1 MALTDNPN
9 RQQLKSR
16 PRRAVG
22 ATKKSWSDSQKIEA
36 VTTYLML
43 GNLAMTAATL
53 KIPEQTMRNW
63 FYSQWWK
70 DTEAELKIAGKLQ
83 LNNRLKGIVER
94 SLDVVSD
101 RLEHGDWIYDQKT
114 GELHRKPV
122 NLAVAHKVASDLID
136 KQEKLQNSIAVA
148 PAQEAMAEKM
158 LALAEKFAA
167 LAERKPTV
175 QVTDVIYVTD
185 QETDD
190 AVHEERETGLQEG
203 VREVP
208 QPTGADQEPDGTDD
222 RSPTG

>member
-9 RQQLKSR
+9 RQHIKSR

-22 ATKKSWSDSQKIEA
+22 AVKKNWSDSQKIEA

-70 DTEAELKIAGKLQ
+70 ETEAELKLAGKLQ

-94 SLDVVSD
+94 SLDVVTD
-101 RLEHGDWIYDQKT
+101 RLENGDWVYDQKT
-114 GELHRKPV
+114 GQLQRKPV

-136 KQEKLQNSIAVA
+136 KQEKLQNSITVA

-158 LALAEKFAA
+158 LALAEKFAS
-167 LAERKPTV
+167 LAQQKPTV
-175 QVTDVIYVTD
+175 EVTDVIYM
-185 QETDD
+185 ETDD
-190 AVHEERETGLQEG
+190 ALHEGRETGLQAG
-203 VREVP
+203 VQGVP
-208 QPTGADQEPDGTDD
+208 QPTGTDQEPDGTDD
-222 RSPTG
+222 RSPTS